1 MYSGSRLMGFEERS
15 YWPSFPYLRYLV
27 VICPGRPETGCW
39 LVCHCSS
46 SQTKEDFQ
54 SKWVILYRF
63 SSSIMSYCFPPS
75 DLWVFFSPRSLISRS
90 YHYVATLPTSNS
102 TAIVA
107 YQLKASFLWT
117 IACFTHRIPQ
127 KSIDQC
133 QLKHRHHFN
142 TMKFNGCLSV
152 ATVDAWKNGP
162 EFNLLRLNVL

>member
-1 MYSGSRLMGFEERS
+1 M
-15 YWPSFPYLRYLV
+15 
-27 VICPGRPETGCW
+27 
-39 LVCHCSS
+39 CHCSS
-46 SQTKEDFQ
+46 SLTKEDFQ
-54 SKWVILYRF
+54 SKWVFFYRF

-152 ATVDAWKNGP
+152 ATVDAWKTDQNSTCYGWMFYNINGC
-162 EFNLLRLNVL
+162 FHWMFSIQIFLRTRPPALMVLRNEHGF